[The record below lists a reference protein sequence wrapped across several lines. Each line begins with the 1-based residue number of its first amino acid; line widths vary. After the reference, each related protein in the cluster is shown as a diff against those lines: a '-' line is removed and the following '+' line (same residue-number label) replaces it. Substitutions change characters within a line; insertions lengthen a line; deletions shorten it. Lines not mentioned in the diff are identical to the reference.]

1 MPEILFFLKM
11 PLDKSKDPLL
21 ISAFKNLEHDFLC
34 YSLFKFVF
42 VAQINIE
49 LNKRISLMQMTMIRL
64 ILNIC
69 VNQVTTNAN
78 LSPLI

>member
-42 VAQINIE
+42 VVDFFQPIADF
-49 LNKRISLMQMTMIRL
+49 M
-64 ILNIC
+64 
-69 VNQVTTNAN
+69 
-78 LSPLI
+78 